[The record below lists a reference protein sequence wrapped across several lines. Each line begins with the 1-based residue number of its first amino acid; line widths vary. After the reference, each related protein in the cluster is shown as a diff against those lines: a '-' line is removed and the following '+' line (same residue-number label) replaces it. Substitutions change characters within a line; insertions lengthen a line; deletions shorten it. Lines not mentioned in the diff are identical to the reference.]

1 MLLST
6 LVIPFPKGLK
16 QYKMDLY
23 LTALLQGLCLS
34 VMALGIFLTLK
45 IFNIPDITTDGSYT
59 LGAAMGAL
67 MLTSDM
73 PLVFSFLL
81 VLTSGAVAGM
91 CTGLIHTKLKIDPL
105 LSGIL
110 VMTGLYSINL
120 TIMGRSNIPL
130 IGVETLFNQFELI
143 DNLNFNTLIVL
154 SLIILLFILII
165 TYVLKSDYGITM
177 RATGQSENM
186 VKALGANTDSVK
198 IMGLAFA
205 NALTACSGFLMAQF
219 QGFSDINMGIG
230 IVIVGLGSVI
240 IAGTIIHWFEIQ
252 SIVIS
257 LLLVCFGAIIF
268 QFALAFTLSMGVD
281 PTLLKLT
288 TALFVLAIVS
298 LPHLQLRRRLS

>member
-1 MLLST
+1 
-6 LVIPFPKGLK
+6 
-16 QYKMDLY
+16 MDLY

-34 VMALGIFLTLK
+34 VMALGIYLTLK

-59 LGAAMGAL
+59 LGASLGAL
-67 MLTSDM
+67 MLTTEM
-73 PLVFSFLL
+73 PLIFSFLL
-81 VLTSGAVAGM
+81 VLFSGAVAGM

-130 IGVETLFNQFELI
+130 IGVDTVFNQFELFK
-143 DNLNFNTLIVL
+143 NQNVNALIVL
-154 SLIILLFILII
+154 SLIVLVFILII
-165 TYVLKSDYGITM
+165 AYVLKSDYGIAM

-186 VKALGANTDSVK
+186 VKAFGANTDSIK
-198 IMGLAFA
+198 ITGLAFA
-205 NALTACSGFLMAQF
+205 NALTAGSGFLMAQF

-230 IVIVGLGSVI
+230 IVIIGLGSVI

-252 SIVIS
+252 SIAVS
-257 LLLVCFGAIIF
+257 LILVCVGAVIF
-268 QFALAFTLSMGVD
+268 QLALAGTLSMGID

-288 TALFVLAIVS
+288 TAVFVLAIVS
-298 LPHLQLRRRLS
+298 LPHLQLRRRYRD